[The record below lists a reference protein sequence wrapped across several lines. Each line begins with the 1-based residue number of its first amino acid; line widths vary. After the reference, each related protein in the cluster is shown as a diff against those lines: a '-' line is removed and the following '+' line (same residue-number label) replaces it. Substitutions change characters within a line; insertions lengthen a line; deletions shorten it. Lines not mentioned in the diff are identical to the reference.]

1 VSGVTIETVPE
12 ALAGQRIDNYLLRE
26 LKGVPRT
33 RIYRLLRRGE
43 VRVNG
48 GRIRPTY
55 RLAEGDRVRL
65 PPVRQATQGEAMT
78 PSEAV
83 MTRLEAAIMHE
94 DERLLVLDKPSGMA
108 VHGGSGIA
116 YGIIEALRLMHPRA
130 AFLDLAHR
138 LDRDTSGCLVVAKRR
153 STLRALHEEFRANRV
168 DKHYLALLQGRP
180 APASRRI
187 NAPLRAET
195 GKGSERV
202 MRVRADG
209 QSARTDIA
217 GLTSYPGW
225 TLVRATLHTGRTHQ
239 IRAHAA
245 SIGHPVAMDARYG
258 NAQADRALRALG
270 LRRLFLHAE
279 HLGFELPGHGRVDVT
294 AALPGDLTALLSRLE
309 NDTPAERPTRTGV
322 D

>member
-1 VSGVTIETVPE
+1 MAGATIHTVAAE
-12 ALAGQRIDNYLLRE
+12 LAGQRIDNFLLRE

-33 RIYRLLRRGE
+33 RVYRLLRRGE

-65 PPVRQATQGEAMT
+65 PPVRQAAVGEAMA
-78 PSEAV
+78 PSSAV
-83 MTRLEAAIMHE
+83 MARLESAIVHE
-94 DERLLVLDKPSGMA
+94 DDRLLILDKPSGMA

-116 YGIIEALRLMHPRA
+116 YGVIEALRLMRPRA
-130 AFLDLAHR
+130 PFLDLAHR

-153 STLRALHEEFRANRV
+153 STLRALHSEFRDNRV
-168 DKHYLALLQGRP
+168 DKHYLALMRG
-180 APASRRI
+180 APSPSQQRI
-187 NAPLRAET
+187 EAPLRAEA
-195 GKGSERV
+195 GKGGERV
-202 MRVRADG
+202 MRAHPAG

-217 GLTSYPGW
+217 LLTSYPGW
-225 TLVRATLHTGRTHQ
+225 SLVRATLHTGRTHQ

-258 NAQADRALRALG
+258 DGRADRALRALG
-270 LRRLFLHAE
+270 LKRLFLHAE

-294 AALPGDLTALLSRLE
+294 APLPDDLQALLARLE
-309 NDTPAERPTRTGV
+309 HQ
-322 D
+322 